1 MRVHELCGDERFG
14 SLESI
19 ASGNSIARYAARF
32 GYNVLQGREVFKNV
46 GQDEDEQKPSST
58 SWQMRFQ
65 TFVQT

>member
-1 MRVHELCGDERFG
+1 MQAHELCGDERFG

-46 GQDEDEQKPSST
+46 GQDEDEQKP
-58 SWQMRFQ
+58 
-65 TFVQT
+65 